1 MTEEEKSDRKS
12 HAQDLKKNG
21 NSFYQAGENDEA
33 VKQYNRALEVCPL
46 SFTEDR
52 AILMA
57 NKAAALIKMDQKVEA
72 IEQCNEAI
80 QLNPKYVKAF
90 LRRGHI
96 YEEMDKTHE
105 ALKDFEKVLEIDPD
119 HKEARMVV
127 MILPAKIERLEFEA
141 SMTENEKFDRK
152 SQAQDLK
159 KKGNS
164 FYLAG
169 ENEEA
174 IKQYEQALEICP
186 LSFKDD
192 LAILMAN
199 TASALIKMDRKA
211 EAIEQCTEALR
222 LNPKYVKALLKRGQ
236 MYEETDKPHQA
247 MKDFEKILEI
257 DPDHNEA
264 KMAVVRLPDKI
275 KDKDFNE

>member
-1 MTEEEKSDRKS
+1 MTEGEKSDRKS

-21 NSFYQAGENDEA
+21 NSFYQAGENKEA
-33 VKQYNRALEVCPL
+33 INQYNLALEVCPL

-90 LRRGHI
+90 LRREQT

-105 ALKDFEKVLEIDPD
+105 ALKDFEKVLEIDPGN
-119 HKEARMVV
+119 KEAGKAV

-141 SMTENEKFDRK
+141 SMTENEKSDRK

-159 KKGNS
+159 KIGNS
-164 FYLAG
+164 LYLAG
-169 ENEEA
+169 QNEEA
-174 IKQYEQALEICP
+174 IKQYEHALEICP

-199 TASALIKMDRKA
+199 TASALIKMDRKDK
-211 EAIEQCTEALR
+211 AIEKCNEAL
-222 LNPKYVKALLKRGQ
+222 
-236 MYEETDKPHQA
+236 
-247 MKDFEKILEI
+247 
-257 DPDHNEA
+257 
-264 KMAVVRLPDKI
+264 
-275 KDKDFNE
+275 

>member
-1 MTEEEKSDRKS
+1 MTEDEKSDRKS
-12 HAQDLKKNG
+12 QAQELKKKG
-21 NSFYQAGENDEA
+21 NQFYLAGENEDA
-33 VKQYNRALEVCPL
+33 INQYNQGLEICPL
-46 SFTEDR
+46 CFSEDR
-52 AILMA
+52 SILMA
-57 NKAAALIKMDQKVEA
+57 NKAAAMIKMDQKVEA

-90 LRRGHI
+90 LRRGQT
-96 YEEMDKTHE
+96 YEEMDKTTE
-105 ALKDFEKVLEIDPD
+105 ALKDFEKVLEIDPG
-119 HKEARMVV
+119 HKEARKAV
-127 MILPAKIERLEFEA
+127 MKLPAKIERLEFEA
-141 SMTENEKFDRK
+141 SMTEDEKSDRK

-159 KKGNS
+159 KNGNS

-169 ENEEA
+169 QNEEA

-186 LSFKDD
+186 LSFKND